1 MLKSNTNFWFEKNT
15 PDVDRWDDEGGF
27 TGCMNR
33 IEMRNAPIRAEI
45 ALDST
50 AHEASATKFSKSSNV
65 LRDRIRA
72 HLINLSAADVPVTYG
87 KLARAMGL
95 YAPGSI
101 SKVTQALEATMVE
114 DAEND
119 GPFLAS
125 LVVGKVVKGNA
136 AKGFFQKAQALGR
149 GPDLGEDDWDYYQRE
164 FIGASAM
171 LTARG

>member
-1 MLKSNTNFWFEKNT
+1 MLKSNTNILFDKNT
-15 PDVDRWDDEGGF
+15 LDVDRWDDEGGF

-33 IEMRNAPIRAEI
+33 IEMRNAPIRAESV
-45 ALDST
+45 LNSK
-50 AHEASATKFSKSSNV
+50 AHETSAAKFSTGSNV

-72 HLINLSAADVPVTYG
+72 HLVSLSTADVPVTYG

-101 SKVTQALEATMVE
+101 AKVTQALEATMVE

-119 GPFLAS
+119 APFLAS
-125 LVVGKVVKGNA
+125 LVVSKVVQGNA
-136 AKGFFQKAQALGR
+136 AKGFFQQAQALGR
-149 GPDLGEDDWDYYQRE
+149 GPGLGEDDWDYYQRE
-164 FIGASAM
+164 FIGASVV